1 MIDIYQ
7 ELIYM
12 IDNSKIKK
20 EIEDSLEDI
29 YNDVELVNKIKKY
42 HETYNNN
49 LRKEIY
55 NNNNKYK
62 RYKKLE
68 NRLNLLIFSCN
79 RCLGERRDE
88 DN

>member
-1 MIDIYQ
+1 MINLLNTYQ

-12 IDNSKIKK
+12 IDNSTIKK
-20 EIEDSLEDI
+20 EIENSLDDI
-29 YNDVELVNKIKKY
+29 YNDVKKIKMY

-55 NNNNKYK
+55 NNNKYK
-62 RYKKLE
+62 RYKQLE

-79 RCLGERRDE
+79 RCLGEIKDE

>member
-1 MIDIYQ
+1 MLNTYQ

-12 IDNSKIKK
+12 IDNSTIKK
-20 EIEDSLEDI
+20 EIENSLDDI
-29 YNDVELVNKIKKY
+29 YNDVELVNKIKMY
-42 HETYNNN
+42 HETYNKN

-55 NNNNKYK
+55 NNNKYK
-62 RYKKLE
+62 RYKQLE

-79 RCLGERRDE
+79 RCLGEIKDE

>member
-1 MIDIYQ
+1 MLIVYQ

-12 IDNSKIKK
+12 IDNSTIKN
-20 EIEDSLEDI
+20 EVENSLDDI
-29 YNDVELVNKIKKY
+29 YNDVELVNKIKIY

-55 NNNNKYK
+55 NNKYK
-62 RYKKLE
+62 RYKQLE

-79 RCLGERRDE
+79 RCLGEIKDE

>member
-1 MIDIYQ
+1 MLNAYQ

-12 IDNSKIKK
+12 IDNSTIKK
-20 EIEDSLEDI
+20 EIENSLEDI
-29 YNDVELVNKIKKY
+29 YNDVELVNKIKMY
-42 HETYNNN
+42 HENYNNN

-55 NNNNKYK
+55 NNSKYK
-62 RYKKLE
+62 RYKQLE

-79 RCLGERRDE
+79 RCLGEIKDE